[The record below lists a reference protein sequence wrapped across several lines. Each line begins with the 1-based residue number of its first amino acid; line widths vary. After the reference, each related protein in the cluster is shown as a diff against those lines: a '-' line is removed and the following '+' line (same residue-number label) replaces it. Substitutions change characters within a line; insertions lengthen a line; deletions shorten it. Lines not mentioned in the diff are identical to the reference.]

1 MKFLKYLFK
10 AFFFETLPMGLA
22 LLAMVIIPF
31 GLIIAGVLGILTL
44 GEHLLGEDLFGT
56 VIQLFFCSL
65 LALLAL
71 VYVVDYIKKEYKG
84 FKQQQEYKKHID
96 AYRTNY
102 EEDKE

>member
-10 AFFFETLPMGLA
+10 TFFFETLPMGLA
-22 LLAMVIIPF
+22 LLAMVVVPL
-31 GLIIAGVLGILTL
+31 GLMVAGVLGILTL

-84 FKQQQEYKKHID
+84 FKQQQEYKKHIE

-102 EEDKE
+102 EENEE

>member
-10 AFFFETLPMGLA
+10 TFFFETLPMGLA
-22 LLAMVIIPF
+22 LLAMVVAPL
-31 GLIIAGVLGILTL
+31 GLMVAGVLGILTL

-56 VIQLFFCSL
+56 VIQIFFCSL

-84 FKQQQEYKKHID
+84 FKQQQEYKKHIE
-96 AYRTNY
+96 AYKKNY
-102 EEDKE
+102 EEDEE

>member
-10 AFFFETLPMGLA
+10 TFFFETLPMGLA
-22 LLAMVIIPF
+22 LLAMVVAPL
-31 GLIIAGVLGILTL
+31 GLMVAGVLGILTL

-56 VIQLFFCSL
+56 VIQIFFCSL

-84 FKQQQEYKKHID
+84 FKQQQEYKKHIE
-96 AYRTNY
+96 AYKNNY